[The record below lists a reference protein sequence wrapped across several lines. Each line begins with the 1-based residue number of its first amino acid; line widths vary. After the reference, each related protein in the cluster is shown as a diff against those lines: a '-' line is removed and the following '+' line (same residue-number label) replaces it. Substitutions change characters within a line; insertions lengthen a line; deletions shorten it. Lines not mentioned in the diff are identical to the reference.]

1 MPTRVLE
8 LFQAIEEAYE
18 FMFAYAD
25 QGVSP
30 DQRGPD
36 QRSPEARLF
45 LHQAANTLC
54 AVVEDCAMGT
64 QRGGVECLR
73 PYLTALTSA
82 HGPTMS
88 EIGEGLD
95 ASIHFRTLLTII
107 SVLDLNHVA
116 PALSEN

>member
-8 LFQAIEEAYE
+8 LFQAIEETYE

-30 DQRGPD
+30 DQRGP
-36 QRSPEARLF
+36 EARLF
-45 LHQAANTLC
+45 LHRAANTLHT
-54 AVVEDCAMGT
+54 VVEDCAMGT
-64 QRGGVECLR
+64 QRAGVECLR
-73 PYLTALTSA
+73 PYLSALTSA

-88 EIGEGLD
+88 EIAEGLD

-107 SVLDLNHVA
+107 SVLDVNRVT

>member
-1 MPTRVLE
+1 MPTRILD

-25 QGVSP
+25 HGASP
-30 DQRGPD
+30 DQRG
-36 QRSPEARLF
+36 PEARLF
-45 LHQAANTLC
+45 LHRAANTLY
-54 AVVEDCAMGT
+54 AVVEDCATGT
-64 QRGGVECLR
+64 QRTGVECLR
-73 PYLTALTSA
+73 PYLSALTSA

-107 SVLDLNHVA
+107 SALDVNQVA

>member
-30 DQRGPD
+30 DQRGP
-36 QRSPEARLF
+36 EARLF
-45 LHQAANTLC
+45 LHRAANTLY

-64 QRGGVECLR
+64 QRAGVECLR
-73 PYLTALTSA
+73 PYLSSLTSA

-107 SVLDLNHVA
+107 SVLDVNPVA

>member
-8 LFQAIEEAYE
+8 LFQAIEETYE

-30 DQRGPD
+30 G

-45 LHQAANTLC
+45 LHQAANTLH
-54 AVVEDCAMGT
+54 AVVEDCAMRT
-64 QRGGVECLR
+64 QRAGVECLR
-73 PYLTALTSA
+73 PYLNALTSA
-82 HGPTMS
+82 QGPTMS

-95 ASIHFRTLLTII
+95 TSIHFRTLLTII
-107 SVLDLNHVA
+107 SVLDVNPLA
-116 PALSEN
+116 PALCEN

>member
-1 MPTRVLE
+1 MLTRVLE

-30 DQRGPD
+30 DKRG
-36 QRSPEARLF
+36 PEARLF
-45 LHQAANTLC
+45 LHGASNTLL

-64 QRGGVECLR
+64 QRAGVECLR

-82 HGPTMS
+82 HGTTMS
-88 EIGEGLD
+88 EIDKGLD

-107 SVLDLNHVA
+107 SVLDVNRVA

>member
-1 MPTRVLE
+1 MLTSVLE

-30 DQRGPD
+30 DQRGP
-36 QRSPEARLF
+36 EARLF
-45 LHQAANTLC
+45 LHRAANTLQ

-64 QRGGVECLR
+64 QSADVECLR
-73 PYLTALTSA
+73 PYLSALTSA
-82 HGPTMS
+82 HGTTMS
-88 EIGEGLD
+88 EIAEGLH

-107 SVLDLNHVA
+107 SVLDVNHVT
-116 PALSEN
+116 PAVSEN

>member
-1 MPTRVLE
+1 MPPRVLE

-25 QGVSP
+25 QGVSLH
-30 DQRGPD
+30 QRG
-36 QRSPEARLF
+36 PEARLF
-45 LHQAANTLC
+45 LHQAADTLC
-54 AVVEDCAMGT
+54 AVVEDCATRT
-64 QRGGVECLR
+64 QRAGVECLR

-88 EIGEGLD
+88 EVGQGMD

-107 SVLDLNHVA
+107 SVLDVNRVA

>member
-25 QGVSP
+25 PAV
-30 DQRGPD
+30 GPD
-36 QRSPEARLF
+36 YQRSPEARLF
-45 LHQAANTLC
+45 LHQAANSLC
-54 AVVEDCAMGT
+54 AVVEDCTMGT
-64 QRGGVECLR
+64 QRADVECLR
-73 PYLTALTSA
+73 PYLTALTSS
-82 HGPTMS
+82 HGTTMS
-88 EIGEGLD
+88 EIGEGMD

-107 SVLDLNHVA
+107 SALDVNRIA

>member
-1 MPTRVLE
+1 MPTRILD

-25 QGVSP
+25 QGASP
-30 DQRGPD
+30 DQRG
-36 QRSPEARLF
+36 PEARLF

-64 QRGGVECLR
+64 QRAGVECLR
-73 PYLTALTSA
+73 PYLSALTSS
-82 HGPTMS
+82 HGTTMS
-88 EIGEGLD
+88 EIGEGMD

-107 SVLDLNHVA
+107 SVLDVNHVT
-116 PALSEN
+116 PAVSEN